1 MQSEACLAHVD
12 NAFFPASGA
21 ATRRGDL
28 NYYGTY
34 VQVGYFLTGEKRG
47 YDKRMGKYDR
57 VVPLENFFL
66 VCDENGHTQFGLGA
80 WEVCYRY
87 GFVNLNDDAIVGGR
101 YGEHTLG
108 LNWYWN
114 PNIKFQLNYIN
125 GQRSGVPAGAVN
137 GNVQGVGLRGVLE
150 F

>member
-1 MQSEACLAHVD
+1 IRDAGGLQGNGTSVVDTGTIIADHVQWLNGEWLSYWGPLSVQAEATWAHVD

-87 GFVNLNDDAIVGGR
+87 GFVNLNDDLI
-101 YGEHTLG
+101 
-108 LNWYWN
+108 
-114 PNIKFQLNYIN
+114 
-125 GQRSGVPAGAVN
+125 
-137 GNVQGVGLRGVLE
+137 
-150 F
+150 